1 MKTLYRTIWFS
12 LVVASTVVGLAA
24 EPGITPEE
32 IEADWFHQDEAR
44 TRPPQTPPGQ
54 RTTVPEEDALG
65 GVDGVKTGRWGF
77 HTENELDPW
86 WQVDL
91 GKPTSVDRIVLYNRC
106 DSCRSRIERLIVL
119 LSLDGQD
126 YKQAFQNNG
135 KVFGGQPDKKPLVV
149 KLDGRRTRF
158 VRLLQPG
165 KNWFHLDE
173 VEIYSPGSPANLAR
187 GKPAT
192 QSSTSQWS
200 YKSRPIAVGQA
211 ASRGT
216 DTVIR
221 RGLKLAE
228 SLGRLEAPIDAETAT
243 LRRASG
249 ELKQL
254 PPDASEEQKRR
265 LYLQARWT
273 VRKMTLANPLFDF
286 DSVLFV
292 KRAAPMFPHMSDQFY
307 GWWSRPGGSIC
318 ILEGFKGDSPRVK
331 CFTADWDDGTFLRP
345 DLSFDG
351 KKVLFA
357 YCKYYPEVADLP
369 NKVDKNN
376 LPEDAFFH
384 IYEMNLDGSG
394 VRRLTRGKYDDFD
407 ARYLPNDDIVFVST
421 RKGQALQCGAA
432 SAGATDGTMLPDS
445 YVRCGGGDARPVPVF
460 TIHRMNGDG
469 GNLCAIS
476 AFENFEWTPSVAAD
490 GRIVYARWDYI
501 DRFNGPF
508 MSLWSMNPDGTNPQL
523 VYGNY
528 TKKPQCVFEA
538 QSVPNSTKLIFTACA
553 HHSNLGGS
561 LALLDR
567 PYGSEGQRPLTRLT
581 PEVPFPE
588 TEAWADTYYVN
599 PLALSEEY
607 YLVSWSDKRLPGH
620 SRFTRN
626 DPRNPPN
633 AMGLYLYDAFGNLE
647 PLYRDPDISATNPIP
662 VRPRRRPPVVP
673 DGVDWDARQEGR
685 FLLQDVYRG
694 LDGAARGSIRTIRV
708 IGVPPKVQP
717 YMNNPVLGVSREDPG
732 KIVLGTAPVEEDGSA
747 HFRVPSGMS
756 VFFQALDHEGLAVQT
771 MRSLTY
777 VHPNRTLSCAG
788 CHESRDSAPSTGAIP
803 LAAAREPSSLA
814 PGPEGSWPLRYDRL
828 VQPVLDRLCVECH
841 RPGADDAKAAAFDLT
856 ADKSYESLISY
867 ADKDLYNL
875 AFERDR
881 SIAGEMPARKS
892 QLLAL
897 LRKGEGHQGVNLD
910 ADDLDRLATWMDT
923 YVHRIGHFSDEQ
935 EAELRELRRKL
946 TSVRSK

>member
-1 MKTLYRTIWFS
+1 MKTLYRTVWFS
-12 LVVASTVVGLAA
+12 LAAISTVAA
-24 EPGITPEE
+24 FASEPGISPNEV
-32 IEADWFHQDEAR
+32 EADWLHQDEMR
-44 TRPPQTPPGQ
+44 SRPAEYKSGTK
-54 RTTVPEEDALG
+54 TTVPEEDARG
-65 GVDGVKTGRWGF
+65 GVDGAKTGMWGF
-77 HTENELDPW
+77 HTENEPDPW

-91 GKPTSVDRIVLYNRC
+91 GKPTPIDRIVLYNRC
-106 DSCRSRIERLIVL
+106 DSCQSRIARLIVL
-119 LSLDGQD
+119 FSLDGHD
-126 YKQAFQNNG
+126 FKQAFQNDG
-135 KVFGGQPDKKPLVV
+135 TVFGGQPDEKPLVV
-149 KLDGRRTRF
+149 KLDGAQTRF
-158 VRLLQPG
+158 IRLLQPG

-173 VEIYSPGSPANLAR
+173 VEVYSPGSPANVAL

-192 QSSTSQWS
+192 QSSTSTWS
-200 YKSRPIAVGQA
+200 YKTPFMVPTTEPADNNIFA
-211 ASRGT
+211 RGA
-216 DTVIR
+216 R
-221 RGLKLAE
+221 LAE
-228 SLGRLEAPIDAETAT
+228 SLKGMGAPVDTQAAT
-243 LRRASG
+243 LRRVA
-249 ELKQL
+249 EQYEKL
-254 PPDASEEQKRR
+254 PSDATEEQKREV
-265 LYLQARWT
+265 YLQARWA
-273 VRKMTLANPLFDF
+273 VRKMALANPLLDF
-286 DSVLFV
+286 DSILFV

-318 ILEGFKGDSPRVK
+318 ILKGFKGDSPAVG
-331 CFTADWDDGTFLRP
+331 CLTDDWDDGTFLRP
-345 DLSFDG
+345 DLSYDG

-357 YCKYYPEVADLP
+357 YCKYYPEVAELP
-369 NKVDKNN
+369 DKVDKNN
-376 LPEDAFFH
+376 LPEDAFFQ

-407 ARYLPNDDIVFVST
+407 ARYLPNGDIVFVST
-421 RKGQALQCGAA
+421 RKGQALQCGTV

-445 YVRCGGGDARPVPVF
+445 YVRCGGGDSRPVPVF
-460 TIHRMNGDG
+460 TIHRMSGDG
-469 GNLCAIS
+469 TNLCAIS

-538 QSVPNSTKLIFTACA
+538 QAVPNSTKLIFTACA

-567 PYGSEGQRPLTRLT
+567 PYGSEGERPLTRLT

-620 SRFTRN
+620 SRFARD

-633 AMGLYLYDAFGNLE
+633 AMGLYLYDASGNLE
-647 PLYRDPDISATNPIP
+647 PLYRDAEISATNPIP

-673 DGVDWDARQEGR
+673 DGVEWAAKQEGR
-685 FLLQDVYRG
+685 FLLQDIYRG
-694 LDGAARGSIRTIRV
+694 LDGVPRGSIKTIRI

-717 YMNNPVLGVSREDPG
+717 YKNKPVLGVSREDPG
-732 KIVLGTAPVEEDGSA
+732 KIVLGTVPVEKDGSA

-777 VHPNRTLSCAG
+777 VHPNRTLSCVG
-788 CHESRDSAPSTGAIP
+788 CHESRDSAPAAGAIP
-803 LAAAREPSSLA
+803 LAAAREPSPLA
-814 PGPEGSWPLRYDRL
+814 PGPDGSWPLRYDRL

-841 RPGADDAKAAAFDLT
+841 RPGATDTKAAAFDLT
-856 ADKSYESLISY
+856 PDKSYDALISY
-867 ADKDLYNL
+867 ADKDLYKL

-881 SIAGEMPARKS
+881 SMIGDMPARKS
-892 QLLAL
+892 RLLAL
-897 LRKGEGHQGVNLD
+897 LRDADGHEGVKLGP
-910 ADDLDRLATWMDT
+910 DDLDRLATWMDT

-935 EAELRELRRKL
+935 EAELDELRRKL
-946 TSVRSK
+946 TSAQK